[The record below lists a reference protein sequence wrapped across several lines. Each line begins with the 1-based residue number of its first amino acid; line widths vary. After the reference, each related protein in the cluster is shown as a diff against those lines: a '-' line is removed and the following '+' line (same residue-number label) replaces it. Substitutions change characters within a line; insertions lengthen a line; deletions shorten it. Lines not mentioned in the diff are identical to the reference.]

1 MIFSSKQ
8 KATEEKKEA
17 IKIALV
23 EDDPFL
29 SSMYST
35 KFEMEGF
42 TVFTASDGAKGVE
55 VISREIPDIILLD
68 VLMPKMNGF
77 DVLREIKKHD
87 ATKDIPVILLTN
99 LNQSDEVEQGM
110 ELGAVDYLIKAHFMP
125 SEVVE
130 KIKAALA
137 KFGRTR

>member
-1 MIFSSKQ
+1 MIFATKKKNMAKQ
-8 KATEEKKEA
+8 AKA

-35 KFEMEGF
+35 KFGLEGF
-42 TVFTASDGAKGVE
+42 EVVSASDGEKGVE
-55 VISREIPDIILLD
+55 LIRQELPDIVLLD

-77 DVLREIKKHD
+77 DVLKLIKQD
-87 ATKDIPVILLTN
+87 ETTRDIPVILLTN

-110 ELGAVDYLIKAHFMP
+110 DLGAVDYLIKAHFMP
-125 SEVVE
+125 SEVVD

-137 KFGRTR
+137 RVGK

>member
-1 MIFSSKQ
+1 MIFATKKKNMTKQ
-8 KATEEKKEA
+8 AKA

-35 KFEMEGF
+35 KFGLEGF
-42 TVFTASDGAKGVE
+42 EVVSASDGEKGVE
-55 VISREIPDIILLD
+55 LIRQELPDIVLLD

-77 DVLREIKKHD
+77 DVLKLIKQD
-87 ATKDIPVILLTN
+87 ETTKDIPVILLTN

-110 ELGAVDYLIKAHFMP
+110 DLGAVDYLIKAHFMP
-125 SEVVE
+125 SEVVD

-137 KFGRTR
+137 RVGK